1 MPGSEPVG
9 RSMRHCSV
17 SDVWADTTRGFD
29 EFFAADYERIVAR
42 LATALRDTEL
52 ARDSV
57 AEAVSRAWE
66 QKHAGK
72 TLENL
77 PGWIHTVALN
87 CARDTLRRRAN
98 SKRATERLANELVPP
113 AADDLIADL
122 DVDSALAG
130 LAPRQRQIA
139 RLRFKDDL
147 SYDQIGERLGIA
159 PGTVKNV
166 LRRVRYVLLATR

>member
-1 MPGSEPVG
+1 
-9 RSMRHCSV
+9 MRHPSV
-17 SDVWADTTRGFD
+17 SDVWADTDRGFD

-42 LATALRDTEL
+42 LGTTLRDPDL

-66 QKHAGK
+66 QKHEGK
-72 TLENL
+72 TLANL
-77 PGWIHTVALN
+77 SGWIHTVALN

-98 SKRATERLANELVPP
+98 GRKATERLANEQVLPVS
-113 AADDLIADL
+113 DDLIADMEI
-122 DVDSALAG
+122 DNALAK
-130 LAPRQRQIA
+130 LAPRQREIA
-139 RLRFKDDL
+139 RLRFVHDL

-166 LRRVRYVLLATR
+166 LRRVRYMLMATMVIA

>member
-1 MPGSEPVG
+1 
-9 RSMRHCSV
+9 MRHSSV
-17 SDVWADTTRGFD
+17 SDVWADTARGFD

-42 LATALRDTEL
+42 LATTLRDPEL

-66 QKHAGK
+66 HEREGK
-72 TLENL
+72 SVDNL

-98 SKRATERLANELVPP
+98 GKKATARLACESVLP
-113 AADDLIADL
+113 AGENLLADL
-122 DVDSALAG
+122 DMDNALAR
-130 LAPRQRQIA
+130 LAPRQREIA
-139 RLRFKDDL
+139 RLRFVHDL
-147 SYDQIGERLGIA
+147 SYDQIGAQLGIA

-166 LRRVRYVLLATR
+166 LRRVRYVLLATM

>member
-1 MPGSEPVG
+1 
-9 RSMRHCSV
+9 V
-17 SDVWADTTRGFD
+17 SDVWADTDRGFD

-42 LATALRDTEL
+42 LATSLRDPEL

-66 QKHAGK
+66 QKRDGK
-72 TLENL
+72 ALDNL

-98 SKRATERLANELVPP
+98 SKKATERLANEIVLPGG
-113 AADDLIADL
+113 DDLIADME
-122 DVDSALAG
+122 VDHALAG
-130 LAPRQRQIA
+130 LAPRQREIA
-139 RLRFKDDL
+139 RLRFVEDL
-147 SYDQIGERLGIA
+147 SYEQIGERLGIA

-166 LRRVRYVLLATR
+166 LRRVRYVLLAYSQAT